1 MTKNY
6 KSLISLIFCFFVFVF
21 ASTVAYPKWKKENT
35 EATISWDVSG
45 YYWYLPATFIYKDL
59 KILGFTEK
67 ILVKYQPTPSLTQ
80 AYQVENGNYVMGYSC
95 GQALHF
101 LPAFAIAHNLAPTL
115 GYPADGFSKPYQIAI
130 SINSLIVA
138 LIGLIFLRKILLQYF
153 DDTVA
158 AITIFLISVGT
169 NYLDYGSITGAMTH
183 NWLFT
188 VYCLLIFTTIRFY
201 QKPTFRTAFFIGIL
215 VGWAALTRPTEIISC
230 LIPLAWGVHNKETV
244 LARFLFIKQHFS
256 KLFLAVL
263 VAILLGSIQF
273 VYWKYVTGHF
283 FVYSYKGQT
292 FSWLRPH
299 LINGIF
305 SYRAGW
311 LVYTPI
317 MIFAILGFIPLGRSQ
332 KSILPTIF
340 VFCGLFVYICFA
352 WDIWWYGGSLG
363 QRAMVQSYPI
373 WAFPLAAFVQWVLRF
388 KIKYLFAILASLC
401 IYYNVWLTYQAHGG
415 GLIDAGN
422 MTKAYFWKVF
432 LKYRENVPLDAVK
445 LLDTDE
451 EFVGERK
458 DVKTIYTN
466 NFDKD
471 TLNCPSCPDAIGKI
485 CLNKACQF
493 APKFNIPIQNDASFE
508 WIRANIQFECQQKEW
523 DFWRMPQLIIQ
534 FSKDEKIIKLRGI
547 RTHRLLNDGET
558 KTLFLDIQKPNEPFD
573 KVTVI
578 VWEADSQKPFF
589 FDNVVIEKFK

>member
-1 MTKNY
+1 M
-6 KSLISLIFCFFVFVF
+6 KSLLSVIFCFSIMVIL
-21 ASTVAYPKWKKENT
+21 STYAYPKWKKEYT

-67 ILVKYQPTPSLTQ
+67 ILIKYRPTPNLIQ

-101 LPAFAIAHNLAPTL
+101 LPAFAIAHTIAPYF
-115 GYPADGFSKPYQIAI
+115 GYPADGFSLPYQIAI
-130 SINSLIVA
+130 SIDALIVA
-138 LIGLIFLRKILLQYF
+138 LIGLTFLRKILLQYF

-158 AITIFLISVGT
+158 AITILLISVGT
-169 NYLDYGSITGAMTH
+169 NYLDYASITGAMTH

-188 VYCLLIFTTIRFY
+188 LYCLLIYTTIRFY
-201 QKPTFRTAFFIGIL
+201 QKPTYFKAFFIGLL

-230 LIPLAWGVHNKETV
+230 LIPLMWGVHNKET
-244 LARFLFIKQHFS
+244 LSERFGFIKQQLP
-256 KLFLAVL
+256 KLFLAIL
-263 VAILLGSIQF
+263 VAFLLGSIQF
-273 VYWKYVTGHF
+273 LYWKYVTGHF

-299 LINGIF
+299 LKNGLF

-311 LVYTPI
+311 LVYTP
-317 MIFAILGFIPLGRSQ
+317 MMFFAILGFLPLWRSQ
-332 KSILPTIF
+332 RAIFPTLL

-373 WAFPLAAFVQWVLRF
+373 WALPLAAFVQWILRF
-388 KIKYLFAILASLC
+388 KIKYLFAALAVFF
-401 IYYNVWLTYQAHGG
+401 IYYNAWLTYQAHGG

-432 LKYRENVPLDAVK
+432 LKYRENVSPDAIK

-451 EFVGERK
+451 EYVGERK
-458 DVKTIYTN
+458 DVKKIYEN

-471 TLNCPSCPDAIGKI
+471 TLNCPTCPDAVGKI
-485 CLNKACQF
+485 CLNRECQY
-493 APKFNIPIQNDASFE
+493 APKFEVLLQNDASFD
-508 WIRANIQFECQQKEW
+508 WIRANIQFECRQKEW

-534 FSKDEKIIKLRGI
+534 FVNGDKIVKLRGI
-547 RTHRLLNDGET
+547 RTHRLLNDNET
-558 KTLFLDIQKPNEPFD
+558 KNLFLDIQKPNEPFD
-573 KVTVI
+573 RIAVI
-578 VWEADSQKPFF
+578 VWEADTEKTFY